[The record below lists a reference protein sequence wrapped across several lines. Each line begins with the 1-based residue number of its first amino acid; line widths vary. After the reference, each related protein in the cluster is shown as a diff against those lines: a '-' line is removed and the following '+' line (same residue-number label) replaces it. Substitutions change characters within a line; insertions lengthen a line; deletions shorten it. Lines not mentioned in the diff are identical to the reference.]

1 MCSCLSFCLPVFF
14 GRSSSI
20 KRSNV
25 KTIREVLIFLTRAD
39 DETSDLAHSILR
51 SILSELVI
59 RSNGGFSGCLRDTNA
74 SGPMVDQCVLKQIAL
89 ALRRNSYTPPD
100 WTIIQTPP
108 PARHVPSPSERPI
121 QPEPNLTNR
130 QRDRL
135 FSLFSQ
141 CSEAQLELLSQME
154 AVKDWSAL
162 ILSSRLD
169 FLNDLSLGLPAL
181 YPQRCSCSS
190 GGRIRAASWNLNRF
204 TLAKAK
210 HPGFREILCLT
221 ILRAQISLLVLQ
233 EVASVDV
240 VNVICSELNNP
251 TLPHIKQ
258 WLCQNPSNHASC
270 WDAATSV
277 HSVGSMFRSAEFAA
291 FLYDKNSG
299 IRIKRTHLLEPRRA
313 DAVGAVAK
321 ELRLFSRSPCC
332 ALCSIRDER
341 FMVVSVHFKAQGLRH
356 SRVGKT
362 STEAE
367 AMTYLVQAFK
377 ETQPAGT
384 NLIVLGDFN
393 LNPDHEAFSGL
404 RNHGLSSVLK
414 GNQPTT
420 VASAIKANVISGS
433 NGNAMQSQ
441 NSPAAYDNAW
451 ISSSAFYTGDCGVIT
466 NGLRH
471 PLIPD
476 DKGAGANGFI
486 SDHCPIWFDF
496 MIP

>member
-1 MCSCLSFCLPVFF
+1 MSEVSFNEEQMCPCLSFLCLPVFF

-25 KTIREVLIFLTRAD
+25 KTIREVLTFLTRAD
-39 DETSDLAHSILR
+39 DETSDLANSILR

-89 ALRRNSYTPPD
+89 ALRRNAYTPD
-100 WTIIQTPP
+100 WTMIQTPP
-108 PARHVPSPSERPI
+108 PARHGPSPSERPI
-121 QPEPNLTNR
+121 QPEPNRTNS

-135 FSLFSQ
+135 FSFFSQ

-162 ILSSRLD
+162 IMSSRLD

-240 VNVICSELNNP
+240 VNV
-251 TLPHIKQ
+251 
-258 WLCQNPSNHASC
+258 
-270 WDAATSV
+270 V
-277 HSVGSMFRSAEFAA
+277 
-291 FLYDKNSG
+291 
-299 IRIKRTHLLEPRRA
+299 
-313 DAVGAVAK
+313 
-321 ELRLFSRSPCC
+321 
-332 ALCSIRDER
+332 RDER
-341 FMVVSVHFKAQGLRH
+341 FIIVSVHFKAQGLRH

-362 STEAE
+362 SAEAE

-404 RNHGLSSVLK
+404 KNHGFSSVLK

-420 VASAIKANVISGS
+420 VASAIKANVTPGS
-433 NGNAMQSQ
+433 NGNVMQSQ
-441 NSPAAYDNAW
+441 NSSAAYDNAW
-451 ISSSAFYTGDCGVIT
+451 ISTSVNASSLSSSVFYTGDCGVIT

-476 DKGAGANGFI
+476 DTGAGANGFI